1 VATIHLG
8 LPSPAGSSG
17 PPAGIGRATLDRL
30 RGFVRSPARALLD
43 LAPGGV
49 CRAVPVTRNAGG
61 LLHRRF
67 TLTGSRKNRRS
78 VLCGTVPRVTPGCRW
93 QPPCPVE
100 PGLSSARTVNTVST
114 RSPGRLVRRT

>member
-1 VATIHLG
+1 MTLPTRGGGRVDLYAGSCSRCSSHQVATIHLG

-49 CRAVPVTRNAGG
+49 CLAVPVTRNAGG

-78 VLCGTVPRVTPGCRW
+78 LLCGTVPRVTPGCR
-93 QPPCPVE
+93 
-100 PGLSSARTVNTVST
+100 
-114 RSPGRLVRRT
+114 